1 MKSFLKKLF
10 FLLVFIS
17 YNGIAQDDLAK
28 EIELVLL
35 TENTTIT
42 DEQKLERLVSLLL
55 KQKKT
60 AKTPEIGVLYAEVGK
75 LFHKTNDNEKAILN
89 LKKAIQIQERYKK
102 EDLEALNKTRNNLAW
117 IYSYEGKENERYQVL
132 YHIIKDQG
140 NDKYT
145 FNAIIDIAVLEAKK
159 GDFYAGLQR
168 LNIVL
173 ANDISLDQ
181 EIKLRM
187 VIIGIYGKMYEN
199 VFASRRQADFKI
211 IKNHQLKI
219 EEEFEKTT
227 LTYDDLYTAYNN
239 LANVYEAFNDNETA
253 LKLYVKVKDFY
264 SNNKDTFK
272 QLSALNNIGFIYS
285 KQGKEKQAISCY
297 QEVIQNANAIEQI
310 ATAYDN
316 MGYFLNTNNTLKKI
330 PYFEKAI
337 QTLLERKET
346 SFTIPSLEI
355 IRASGY
361 QQDVLIY
368 LVDLAYHYVKVYKE
382 NTSKTYLFKA
392 KETLYRIDELVS
404 IMRYESNT
412 EQSKLFWI
420 EKGVNT
426 YMLAVEVCYLL
437 NQPDE
442 AFYFMEKNKA
452 LLLQENIKMLQ
463 AKLELEIPKKV
474 QEKEYKLHYELVALD
489 KQFQQNSN
497 NALLKEKYLQKNNI
511 FRKFMD
517 SLQKQYPDYVKIK
530 KEVETISLNKAIT
543 TTISNTNCFV
553 TYIFNEDD
561 GYGLFCTA
569 KEKIF
574 FKIAEVKTF
583 QKKLVVL
590 KQYMQQRTLN
600 KEQITNYRKIGYE
613 VFTTLFPFKN
623 AVTKLTNKKI
633 SIVPDD
639 TLINVPFEALPITK
653 AGTVSDSY
661 LVNIAE
667 VSYLQS
673 FSLFEKIKENKNKS
687 TKKLLA
693 FAPHQFET
701 KELQELARS
710 KEAINA
716 LSNYNSTTI
725 FVGEQ
730 ATKENFYKYSSDYEI
745 IHLNTHAGVDSITKT
760 PWISFR
766 ENKLTL
772 DELYG
777 MNNQADLVILDAC
790 KTNVGD
796 FASGEGIINL
806 SRGFFYNG
814 SKSVLASLWNVN
826 EKAGNEILATFY
838 LELEQGKSKSKAL
851 QLAKIKYLKEHQFS
865 EVLPYYWASFTLT
878 GNTNSISIV
887 KKKPYGKIAILGL
900 STLFFLGVLWK
911 NRKRFFKKG

>member
-10 FLLVFIS
+10 ILLVFTS
-17 YNGIAQDDLAK
+17 YNVIAQDNLAK
-28 EIELVLL
+28 EIEVILL

-42 DEQKLERLVSLLL
+42 QEQKLEQLVRLLL
-55 KQKKT
+55 KQKKI
-60 AKTPEIGVLYAEVGK
+60 AKTPEIGTLYAEIGK
-75 LFHKTNDNEKAILN
+75 LYYKTNNNEKAILN

-102 EDLEALNKTRNNLAW
+102 EGLEALNKTRNNLAW
-117 IYSYEGKENERYQVL
+117 IYSYEERDYERYQVL
-132 YHIIKDQG
+132 NQIINDQG
-140 NDKYT
+140 HDKYT

-168 LNIVL
+168 LNVVL
-173 ANDISLDQ
+173 ANTISLDQ
-181 EIKLRM
+181 EIKIRM

-199 VFASRRQADFKI
+199 VFAPRKQADFKV
-211 IKNHQLKI
+211 IKNHQLKM
-219 EEEFEKTT
+219 EEGFEKTT
-227 LTYDDLYTAYNN
+227 LEYDDLYTAYNN

-264 SNNKDTFK
+264 SNNKDTTK
-272 QLSALNNIGFIYS
+272 QLSALNNMGYLYS

-297 QEVIQNANAIEQI
+297 QEVIQKANAIDQI

-316 MGYFLNTNNTLKKI
+316 MGYFLNTNSILKKI

-337 QTLLERKET
+337 QTVLERKET

-368 LVDLAYHYVKVYKE
+368 LVDLAYHYVKAYKE
-382 NTSKTYLFKA
+382 NANKIYLLKA

-404 IMRYESNT
+404 LMRYESNS

-463 AKLELEIPKKV
+463 AKLELEIPKKI

-489 KQFQQNSN
+489 KQFQQNTN
-497 NALLKEKYLQKNNI
+497 NALLKEKYLQKSNI
-511 FRKFMD
+511 FQKFMD

-543 TTISNTNCFV
+543 TTINNTNCFV

-561 GYGLFCTA
+561 GYGLFCSA

-574 FKIAEVKTF
+574 FKITEVKTF
-583 QKKLVVL
+583 QKKLLVL
-590 KQYMQQRTLN
+590 KQYMQQQRLN
-600 KEQITNYRKIGYE
+600 KEQITKYRKIGYE

-623 AVTKLTNKKI
+623 AVAKLTNKKI
-633 SIVPDD
+633 SIIPDD

-653 AGTVSDSY
+653 AGTLSDSY
-661 LVNIAE
+661 LIHIAE

-673 FSLFEKIKENKNKS
+673 FSLSEKIKENKNNPRN
-687 TKKLLA
+687 KLLA
-693 FAPHQFET
+693 IAPHQFEN
-701 KELQELARS
+701 KQLQELALS
-710 KEAINA
+710 KEAMNA
-716 LSNYNSTTI
+716 LSSYNSTMI

-730 ATKENFYKYSSDYEI
+730 ATKENFYKYSMDYEI

-766 ENKLTL
+766 NNKLTL

-878 GNTNSISIV
+878 GNTNPIAIV
-887 KKKPYGKIAILGL
+887 KKKPYAKTVLLGFIIILFL
-900 STLFFLGVLWK
+900 SLLWK
-911 NRKRFFKKG
+911 NRKRFFKKA